1 MNGNAFDINQR
12 NCFVNSN
19 LQKFPTINATK
30 NIIIINLILLP
41 YKSKEIFAAFFFYMI
56 GGN

>member
-1 MNGNAFDINQR
+1 MTGGAFNINQR
-12 NCFVNSN
+12 NCLGNSN
-19 LQKFPTINATK
+19 LQKFPTITATK

-41 YKSKEIFAAFFFYMI
+41 YKSKEIFAAFLFFMI